1 MTKIKINQDKVR
13 LTGKGI
19 DFKALRAGQDIEFAL
34 NNDEED
40 NFDWEDE
47 DDKIDYEKIFRYRN
61 MDMVDGG
68 DLDDNNNEE
77 NDENKPAK
85 TPFEILKVKMD
96 DISPN
101 NDQGVMKRT
110 ITPGTGLVI
119 PNGSRV
125 RSKGLN

>member
-1 MTKIKINQDKVR
+1 
-13 LTGKGI
+13 
-19 DFKALRAGQDIEFAL
+19 
-34 NNDEED
+34 
-40 NFDWEDE
+40 
-47 DDKIDYEKIFRYRN
+47 
-61 MDMVDGG
+61 MDMVVGG

-85 TPFEILKVKMD
+85 TPFEILKIKMY

-101 NDQGVMKRT
+101 NDQGVHKRI

-125 RSKGLN
+125 RSKSLNLTVLV